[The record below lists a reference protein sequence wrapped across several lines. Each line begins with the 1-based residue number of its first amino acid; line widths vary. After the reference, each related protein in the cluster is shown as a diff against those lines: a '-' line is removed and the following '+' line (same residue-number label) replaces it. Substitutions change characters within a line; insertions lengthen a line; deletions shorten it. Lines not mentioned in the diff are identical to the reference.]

1 MKKFAEDDRL
11 EQVSEHKRRMKVTAV
26 KTVKG
31 VIRGTRMTKGFE
43 MFFFGEKNDV
53 ALTFNQDDC
62 ICNCK
67 NQSSKISNLNL
78 QQRIYQNLASFSGRT
93 AQARG

>member
-1 MKKFAEDDRL
+1 MREELMKKFAEDDRL

-43 MFFFGEKNDV
+43 MFFFWREKWRCIDFQPRW
-53 ALTFNQDDC
+53 LYLQLQESKFQNQQPKSAA
-62 ICNCK
+62 K
-67 NQSSKISNLNL
+67 NLSEFGVVF
-78 QQRIYQNLASFSGRT
+78 R
-93 AQARG
+93 

>member
-43 MFFFGEKNDV
+43 MFFFWREK
-53 ALTFNQDDC
+53 
-62 ICNCK
+62 
-67 NQSSKISNLNL
+67 
-78 QQRIYQNLASFSGRT
+78 
-93 AQARG
+93 